1 MIKEDIEKYEKAGKI
16 AKEVRDYAR
25 EIVKPGMILLEIA
38 KKIEDKI
45 YSLNASPA
53 FPVNLSI
60 DEIAAHYHPNID
72 DKTMAKGLLKID
84 IGIHIDGFIADTALT
99 LDLTQDRIHKKLIE
113 ATELALDNALKSL
126 AKNPSL
132 HEIGSIIHSFVT
144 YILSDYTIYFSD
156 NQWL

>member
-45 YSLNASPA
+45 YSLNASPS

-60 DEIAAHYHPNID
+60 DEIDAHYHPNID

-113 ATELALDNALKSL
+113 ATELALDNAL
-126 AKNPSL
+126 PSFL
-132 HEIGSIIHSFVT
+132 
-144 YILSDYTIYFSD
+144 
-156 NQWL
+156 W